1 MSIQEQAATPSNR
14 VEQFKAEI
22 GDMKLRDPRAS
33 RERMLL
39 MVGVV
44 LMVLGVVLAIV
55 AYFQSSGADA
65 AFNSEGPA
73 EQRDA
78 IVIGIVGA
86 SLGIVGAA
94 LFLRYSMAQFLRF
107 WLARVIYEQKA
118 QTDRIVEGRAP
129 LDLS

>member
-1 MSIQEQAATPSNR
+1 MSIQEQHVTPSNR
-14 VEQFKAEI
+14 VDQFKADIAE
-22 GDMKLRDPRAS
+22 MKLRDPRAS

-39 MVGVV
+39 VLGVV
-44 LMVLGVVLAIV
+44 LMVLGVVLAVV
-55 AYFQSSGADA
+55 AYFQSHGASA
-65 AFNSEGPA
+65 GFNTEGPA

-118 QTDRIVEGRAP
+118 QTDRIVESTSR